1 MSKTEISVRL
11 ERGGLVL
18 EGKVTV
24 IDAAS
29 LADAMATV
37 EQVFPEAILTGA
49 DDEWSS
55 VDLPVKPCV
64 RCGDTDPDNRSL
76 SDSLCGYCDHIIHK
90 EG

>member
-1 MSKTEISVRL
+1 M
-11 ERGGLVL
+11 L

-55 VDLPVKPCV
+55 VDLPIKPCV

-76 SDSLCGYCDHIIHK
+76 SENLCGYCDHITSK
-90 EG
+90 G